1 PSPPPLCAHHPLP
14 SARSIRGVEIRG
26 TGRLI
31 NEQLANLQIR
41 RVNVTT
47 PVKDLL
53 DFQKLTAGHFVVEMA
68 RIEVVELVEQTILD
82 NEPFSEKFEVNVV
95 LDGPD
100 RPVYV
105 NADAQ
110 RLKQVITNLLS
121 NASKFSSSG
130 GTVHVCVDASHQS
143 CKVSVSNNGP
153 GISQEFGA
161 RIFQPF
167 SQQAD
172 PLTRSREG
180 TGLGLAISKELVE
193 NMGGEIGY
201 ESTPSVRTTFWV
213 RLPIFSKNG
222 MS

>member
-1 PSPPPLCAHHPLP
+1 MVIVLAPLRKH
-14 SARSIRGVEIRG
+14 
-26 TGRLI
+26 
-31 NEQLANLQIR
+31 
-41 RVNVTT
+41 
-47 PVKDLL
+47 
-53 DFQKLTAGHFVVEMA
+53 
-68 RIEVVELVEQTILD
+68 
-82 NEPFSEKFEVNVV
+82 
-95 LDGPD
+95 GPD
-100 RPVYV
+100 CNYTEDRTLSANPPVYV

-121 NASKFSSSG
+121 NASKFSTAG
-130 GTVHVCVDASHQS
+130 GTVHVCINVSEHS
-143 CKVSVSNNGP
+143 CKVLVSNDGP
-153 GISQEFGA
+153 GISPKFGK

-172 PLTRSREG
+172 HLTRSREG

-193 NMGGEIGY
+193 NMEGEIGY